1 MSFTFCWLP
10 CGVGGCLGICCLLGS
25 LPARFLRS
33 QDGLGAFL
41 DSLLA
46 QSKLPRLPVD
56 RVGCGSFFTVGNDF
70 ISKTFPPQGS
80 CFSALLWEG
89 LHAQTGAARSRSR
102 HLTSTTGSIT
112 RSFSSKG
119 RVEQG
124 GEVGPVWDVGRSS
137 LFSVHVCFYLETTCS
152 PSFFGILIR

>member
-70 ISKTFPPQGS
+70 ILKTFPPQGS
-80 CFSALLWEG
+80 CFSLSLTAGKGCTHRQG
-89 LHAQTGAARSRSR
+89 LPGAGAD
-102 HLTSTTGSIT
+102 T
-112 RSFSSKG
+112 
-119 RVEQG
+119 
-124 GEVGPVWDVGRSS
+124 
-137 LFSVHVCFYLETTCS
+137 
-152 PSFFGILIR
+152 